1 MPNVGHS
8 QTNSTGP
15 AGGSGHVHHRET
27 KECGPPP
34 PANGNRTGPAGSESR
49 SCPRPP
55 GLPAALPPSE
65 NCRPNRKERRAED
78 GGRLAA
84 VLNAAASIIN
94 AVGAAYCGMVLAHA
108 ITA

>member
-1 MPNVGHS
+1 MR
-8 QTNSTGP
+8 P
-15 AGGSGHVHHRET
+15 AAAGEREQDR
-27 KECGPPP
+27 
-34 PANGNRTGPAGSESR
+34 PAARNRGRA
-49 SCPRPP
+49 PRPP

-84 VLNAAASIIN
+84 VLNAAAGIIT
-94 AVGAAYCGMVLAHA
+94 ALGAAYCGMALAHA